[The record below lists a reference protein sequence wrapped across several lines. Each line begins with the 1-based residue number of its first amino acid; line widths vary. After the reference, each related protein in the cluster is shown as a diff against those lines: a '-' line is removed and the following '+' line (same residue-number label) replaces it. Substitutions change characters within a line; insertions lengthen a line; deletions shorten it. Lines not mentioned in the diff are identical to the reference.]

1 MHRVNRERHV
11 NNMEPQQGPPGFFT
25 LHDRVSE
32 FNLAS
37 WRTKLSSL
45 TDIIALSGAKSLHC
59 HLENVRIFGL
69 MV

>member
-1 MHRVNRERHV
+1 MHKVNSERHV
-11 NNMEPQQGPPGFFT
+11 NRATTRSSRVFT

-69 MV
+69 MA